1 MRNFLFYPNRKNSDD
16 AEIIGE
22 DYVLYKAG
30 KLKDLEDFV
39 EGEFSF
45 EEVNALLDDVLRE
58 GHAVFIDE
66 AFTKAELEAMSY
78 DVLYYRKDADTVDS
92 VNMRA
97 FAFYH
102 DRTNLDNADIV
113 GEDFVLFKGNYL
125 EDPEDFKEGEFS
137 FEEVNAILD
146 DILEQ
151 GFAVYIEETFSKTE
165 WEALPEDAIFY
176 RKDSDTVHLDIPVS
190 KELLPFLD

>member
-1 MRNFLFYPNRKNSDD
+1 MRNFLFYRNRENSDD

-45 EEVNALLDDVLRE
+45 EEVNALLDDVLRK
-58 GHAVFIDE
+58 GHVVFIDE
-66 AFTKAELEAMSY
+66 AFTKAELEAMNY
-78 DVLYYRKDADTVDS
+78 DVLYYRKYADTVDS

-151 GFAVYIEETFSKTE
+151 GFAVYIEETFSETE

-190 KELLPFLD
+190 KDLLPFLD

>member
-1 MRNFLFYPNRKNSDD
+1 
-16 AEIIGE
+16 
-22 DYVLYKAG
+22 
-30 KLKDLEDFV
+30 
-39 EGEFSF
+39 
-45 EEVNALLDDVLRE
+45 
-58 GHAVFIDE
+58 
-66 AFTKAELEAMSY
+66 
-78 DVLYYRKDADTVDS
+78 
-92 VNMRA
+92 MRA

-102 DRTNLDNADIV
+102 DRTNLDDVNIV
-113 GEDFVLFKGNYL
+113 GEDFVLYKGNYL

-146 DILEQ
+146 DVLEQ
-151 GFAVYIEETFSKTE
+151 GFAVYIEEVFSKTE